1 MAKLYRNNSS
11 EISPC
16 IIAQIRFALG
26 ISKKQ
31 PKNRKKCSNDY
42 WNEVVEIIA
51 KTNKIT
57 NYNSIL
63 R

>member
-1 MAKLYRNNSS
+1 MPKLYRNSGG

-16 IIAQIRFALG
+16 IIAQVRFALG
-26 ISKKQ
+26 ISKRHPINK
-31 PKNRKKCSNDY
+31 KKCSDDY

-51 KTNKIT
+51 ITNKIT